1 MSTTVEIEPAA
12 AALSATEE
20 LTVSEQAALRSAA
33 VWYYKRH
40 ARIIADEADDRS
52 ALAVSHREDFL
63 QLHAALRKLG
73 VPLALPDELRTG
85 T

>member
-1 MSTTVEIEPAA
+1 MSTTVEIEPTAT
-12 AALSATEE
+12 ALGIAEE

-73 VPLALPDELRTG
+73 VPLALPDELRTS

>member
-1 MSTTVEIEPAA
+1 MGTVVTETA
-12 AALSATEE
+12 ATELRQAEE
-20 LTVSEQAALRSAA
+20 LSSSEQAALRSAA

-52 ALAVSHREDFL
+52 AFAVSHREDFL

-73 VPLALPDELRTG
+73 VPLALPDELRHNS
-85 T
+85 

>member
-1 MSTTVEIEPAA
+1 MTTTIETQPAA
-12 AALSATEE
+12 ADLGVTDELSVAER
-20 LTVSEQAALRSAA
+20 AALRSAA

-40 ARIIADEADDRS
+40 ARIIADEVDDRS

-73 VPLALPDELRTG
+73 VPVVLPDELRAP
-85 T
+85 